1 MFETD
6 RQLSLLQFFFI
17 SVLKLKIKLGPN
29 EIYLQVSPMRLKI
42 VKEKK
47 EQRKNSAR
55 KRVVAE
61 SQKQDDVS

>member
-17 SVLKLKIKLGPN
+17 SVLKLKIKLDPN